1 MTEPEPKPV
10 MTEAQLE
17 VVADAA
23 VMRRLARD
31 RAYRDAEDAEA
42 QALRE
47 QEITD
52 EVVADLEARYEIR

>member
-1 MTEPEPKPV
+1 VTEAIRKPV

-23 VMRRLARD
+23 VMRRLRSDAR
-31 RAYRDAEDAEA
+31 YLNAEDAEA

-52 EVVADLEARYEIR
+52 EVVSDLEARYEIR

>member
-1 MTEPEPKPV
+1 VTEPEPKPV

-17 VVADAA
+17 IVADAA
-23 VMRRLARD
+23 VIRRLRSDA
-31 RAYRDAEDAEA
+31 AYLNAEDAEA